1 VITPP
6 QTYRFFKPG
15 ITLAIKMAND
25 EKSLEPYSALASG
38 YHPRPKDAARFS
50 SRVLPDRFAGQS
62 SRVPRISY
70 HGDLKNEADK
80 GGVDALLGYIKENVP
95 GY

>member
-1 VITPP
+1 MYDVRSVEIC
-6 QTYRFFKPG
+6 
-15 ITLAIKMAND
+15 
-25 EKSLEPYSALASG
+25 ESALDVSAG
-38 YHPRPKDAARFS
+38 APCARGGKVRPRFS